1 MADNKI
7 EQYLIDMKLSYR
19 ELGENLWFLDDEE
32 QGFQEI
38 AIMLNHPLVVFRS
51 QIMDVPGENR
61 LEFFTKLLELNA
73 SDLLHGAYG
82 LEGDKIVLVDT
93 LQYDGMDADEF
104 RASLDSFSLALT
116 QHYPVL
122 SRYRSV

>member
-51 QIMDVPGENR
+51 LIMDAPKENR

-73 SDLLHGAYG
+73 ADLLHGAYG
-82 LEGDKIVLVDT
+82 LEGNKIVLVDT
-93 LQYDGMDADEF
+93 LQYDEMDADEF

-122 SRYRSV
+122 SRYRSA